1 MPASG
6 SPLGAYRGTRA
17 TVLGA
22 SGFIGRWVA
31 QALADAG
38 ANVALVARR
47 APGIDAGLRAHP
59 GVSVHEIDLTGEAV
73 VRAMLD
79 TLRPDIV
86 FNLVGYGVDRGERDE
101 EMAETINTRLIRWIA
116 SGTANA
122 SAGDWPGQAIV
133 HTGSALEYGAI
144 AGDLREDSPPIPT
157 TLYGRT
163 KLAGTLALREACE
176 TRRLRG
182 MTARLFTV
190 YGPGEHDGRLLP
202 TLLAARLHDDP
213 VPLSAG
219 TQRRDFTYVEDVAEG
234 LLRLGA
240 CGAAA
245 PGEVVNLATGELTEV
260 RAFALIAAR
269 TLGVRAERLRFGAL
283 PARAEEM
290 AHDPVSVERLRALV
304 DWVPATEIADG
315 VRRTAARLEG
325 ASS

>member
-1 MPASG
+1 MPARG
-6 SPLGAYRGTRA
+6 NLPDAYRGMRA

-47 APGIDAGLRAHP
+47 ASGIDAGLRAHP
-59 GVSVHEIDLTGEAV
+59 GVSIHEIDLTSEAV
-73 VRAMLD
+73 VHAVLD

-101 EMAETINTRLIRWIA
+101 ERAETINTRLPAWVA
-116 SGTANA
+116 SGMANA
-122 SAGDWPGQAIV
+122 SSGDWPGQAIV
-133 HTGSALEYGAI
+133 HAGSALEYGAI
-144 AGDLREDSPPIPT
+144 AGDLREDSPPSPT

-163 KLAGTLALREACE
+163 KLAGTLALRAACE
-176 TRRLRG
+176 RRRLRG
-182 MTARLFTV
+182 LTARLFTV

-234 LLRLGA
+234 LLRLGT
-240 CGAAA
+240 CREAA
-245 PGEVVNLATGELTEV
+245 PGEIVNLATGELTEV

-269 TLGVRAERLRFGAL
+269 TLGIRSERLQFGAL

-304 DWVPATEIADG
+304 DWVPATEIAEG
-315 VRRTAARLEG
+315 VRRTAERLEG
-325 ASS
+325 TSP